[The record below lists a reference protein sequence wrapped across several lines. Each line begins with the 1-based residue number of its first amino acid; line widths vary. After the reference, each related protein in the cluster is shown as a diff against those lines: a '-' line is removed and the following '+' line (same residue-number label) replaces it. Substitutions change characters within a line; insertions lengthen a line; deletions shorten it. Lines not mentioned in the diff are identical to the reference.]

1 MIRVLLASS
10 LTTQSVTPRWAN
22 RAAFTTRLP
31 EPVRYDWRRLIARRY
46 AAERFDSASVA
57 ALPEP
62 ARRWLCHAIA
72 PDTPLK
78 YCVELDQ
85 HGEIKLGRWRPF
97 RARQVLAPREGY
109 IWAVTTGLFG
119 LPIHGYDRLTH
130 GTGDMHHRLLGRIP
144 VISSSGPDHTRSAAA
159 RLVCETI
166 WAPAAA
172 LPPEVTWEP
181 VSHHQAR
188 MVTTFA
194 DHTYAVTIT
203 VAPTGALTRITL
215 PRWASLGKQPYREHL
230 FIADCHDEGTF
241 DGYTV
246 PTRVTAGYD
255 DGTGRWPASAFI
267 RQTIDA
273 AAYH

>member
-1 MIRVLLASS
+1 MTRSGTS
-10 LTTQSVTPRWAN
+10 HWAN
-22 RAAFTTRLP
+22 RATFRTRLP
-31 EPVRYDWRRLIARRY
+31 EAVRDDWRGLIARRD
-46 AAERFDSASVA
+46 ATERFDPAAVA

-72 PDTPLK
+72 PGTPLK

-85 HGEIKLGRWRPF
+85 HGEIKLGRWRSF
-97 RARQVLAPREGY
+97 QAKQVLAPREGY
-109 IWAVTTGLFG
+109 IWAVTADLFG

-144 VISSSGPDHTRSAAA
+144 VTSSSGPDHTRSAAA
-159 RLVCETI
+159 RLVSETI

-181 VSHHQAR
+181 VGQNEAR
-188 MVTTFA
+188 LVTTFA
-194 DHTYAVTIT
+194 AHAYAVTIT
-203 VAPTGALTRITL
+203 VAPTGALTRITI
-215 PRWASLGKQPYREHL
+215 PRWASLGKAPYREHL
-230 FIADCHDEGTF
+230 FVAECLDEGTF

-255 DGTGRWPASAFI
+255 DGTGQWPESAFI
-267 RQTIDA
+267 RQTIDDA
-273 AAYH
+273 TYH